1 MRGFRSTDFPV
12 RRLCEVFG
20 PQTFRW
26 GDCARFSGHRL
37 SGGAFVRVFRPT
49 IFPLGRLCEVLG
61 PQTFRWGDCARFS
74 PHRLFGRVIV
84 RVFQATRFPLGR
96 LCEVL
101 GPQTFRWGDCAS
113 LSDKWISW
121 RAKNRD
127 DGAKEALRS
136 GSIFAG
142 HPQPSTTYDT
152 RIQSQELPLLPRRGD
167 V

>member
-1 MRGFRSTDFPV
+1 MRVFQATDFPV
-12 RRLCEVFG
+12 GRLCESFA

-26 GDCARFSGHRL
+26 GDCARFSGHTIPV
-37 SGGAFVRVFRPT
+37 GVIVRVFRSTDFSVGRLCKVFGRQTFRWGDCARFSGHT
-49 IFPLGRLCEVLG
+49 IPVGVIVRGFHPADFPVGRLCESFA

-74 PHRLFGRVIV
+74 G
-84 RVFQATRFPLGR
+84 
-96 LCEVL
+96 
-101 GPQTFRWGDCAS
+101 
-113 LSDKWISW
+113 KWTSW

-127 DGAKEALRS
+127 NGAKEALRS